1 MKIYFLIPSLEK
13 GGIERSLSRIS
24 KGLID
29 RGWEVIMLT
38 SEVSK
43 EGKTYFEN
51 SVKFITVSTPFKKQN
66 SIIFQTLKNLILFFK
81 FKKIINNNEV
91 DLVLAAKNLPL
102 AVLLKKY
109 SKSKFKLFLRE
120 AVHPFAAAKN
130 QRSYLNSKFVIF
142 LKKKLYPSADKIIAI
157 SEGVKKSLIEQ
168 LKMPPSKIEVIYNP
182 AGDKR
187 IIELSKEKVE
197 KNYFSNNFN
206 IINIGRLT
214 KQKDHIT
221 LLKAMKLVLKKI
233 QCNLLII
240 GDGSERKNIYKF
252 IKDNDLENNVNLLGY
267 KSNPWKYL
275 SRSDLFVLSS
285 NWEGFGNVIVESMIL
300 GVPVISS
307 DCNSGPSEILV
318 DGKYGDLLEIRDY
331 NKLSELILKE
341 YNSRESKNKS
351 DLIVQRSNNFSINE
365 ISRRY
370 AELFEK
376 LLT

>member
-29 RGWEVIMLT
+29 RGWEVIVLT

-43 EGKTYFEN
+43 EGKSYFEN
-51 SVKFITVSTPFKKQN
+51 SVKFITVNTLFKKQN
-66 SIIFQTLKNLILFFK
+66 SIIFQFLKNIILFFK
-81 FKKIINNNEV
+81 FKEIINKNDV
-91 DLVLAAKNLPL
+91 DLVLAAKNLPM

-109 SKSKFKLFLRE
+109 SKSEFKLFLRE
-120 AVHPFAAAKN
+120 AVHPFTAAKN
-130 QRSYLNSKFVIF
+130 QRSYINSKFVIF
-142 LKKKLYPSADKIIAI
+142 LKKKLYPYADKIIAI
-157 SEGVKKSLIEQ
+157 SEGVKKSLVDQ
-168 LKMPPSKIEVIYNP
+168 LKMPPNKIDVIYNP
-182 AGDKR
+182 AGDER

-197 KNYFSNNFN
+197 KNYFNNNFN

-221 LLKAMKLVLKKI
+221 LLKAMKIVLKKV
-233 QCNLLII
+233 QCNLIII
-240 GDGSERKNIYKF
+240 GEGSERDNIYKF
-252 IKDNDLENNVNLLGY
+252 IQDNNLESNVNLIGY

-285 NWEGFGNVIVESMIL
+285 IWEGFGNVIVESMML

-307 DCNSGPSEILV
+307 DCNSGPSEIL
-318 DGKYGDLLEIRDY
+318 DEGKYGDLFEIRDY
-331 NKLSELILKE
+331 HKLSELILKE
-341 YNSRESKNKS
+341 FNSSESKKKLN
-351 DLIVQRSNNFSINE
+351 LGLQRSNNFSINE
-365 ISRRY
+365 ISKKY
-370 AELFEK
+370 SDSFEK

>member
-66 SIIFQTLKNLILFFK
+66 SIIFQFLKNLILFFK

-91 DLVLAAKNLPL
+91 DLVLAAKNLPM

-130 QRSYLNSKFVIF
+130 QRSYINRKFVIF

-168 LKMPPSKIEVIYNP
+168 LKMSSSKIEVIYNP

-197 KNYFSNNFN
+197 KNYFDNNFN

-285 NWEGFGNVIVESMIL
+285 IWEGFGNVIVESMIL

-318 DGKYGDLLEIRDY
+318 DGKYGDLFEIRDY

-341 YNSRESKNKS
+341 YNSRENKNKS
-351 DLIVQRSNNFSINE
+351 YLIAQRSNNFSINE

-370 AELFEK
+370 AESFEK

>member
-66 SIIFQTLKNLILFFK
+66 SIIFQFLKNLILFFK

-91 DLVLAAKNLPL
+91 DLVLAAKNLPM

-130 QRSYLNSKFVIF
+130 QRSYINSKFVIF

-157 SEGVKKSLIEQ
+157 SEGVKKSLIEK
-168 LKMPPSKIEVIYNP
+168 LKLPSSKIEVIYNP
-182 AGDKR
+182 AGDNR

-197 KNYFSNNFN
+197 NNYFSNNFN

-285 NWEGFGNVIVESMIL
+285 IWEGFGNVIVESMIL

-318 DGKYGDLLEIRDY
+318 DGKYGDLFEIRDY

-341 YNSRESKNKS
+341 YNSRESKSKL
-351 DLIVQRSNNFSINE
+351 DLIAKRSNNFSINE

-370 AELFEK
+370 AESFEK

>member
-168 LKMPPSKIEVIYNP
+168 LKMSPSKIEVIYNP
-182 AGDKR
+182 AGDNR

-197 KNYFSNNFN
+197 NNYFSNNFN

-285 NWEGFGNVIVESMIL
+285 IWEGFGNVIVESMIL

-318 DGKYGDLLEIRDY
+318 DGKYGDLFEIRDY

-351 DLIVQRSNNFSINE
+351 DLIAQRSSNFSINE

-370 AELFEK
+370 AESFEK

>member
-13 GGIERSLSRIS
+13 GGIQRSLSRIS

-38 SEVSK
+38 SEVSN

-51 SVKFITVSTPFKKQN
+51 SVKFITVTTPFKKQN
-66 SIIFQTLKNLILFFK
+66 SIIFQFLKNLILFFK

-182 AGDKR
+182 AGDQR

-240 GDGSERKNIYKF
+240 GDGSEKKNIYKF

-285 NWEGFGNVIVESMIL
+285 IWEGFGNVIVESMIL

-318 DGKYGDLLEIRDY
+318 DGKYGDLFEIRDY
-331 NKLSELILKE
+331 NKLSELIIKE

-351 DLIVQRSNNFSINE
+351 DLIAQRSSNFSINE

-370 AELFEK
+370 AESFEK

>member
-29 RGWEVIMLT
+29 RGWEVIVLT

-43 EGKTYFEN
+43 EGKSYFEN
-51 SVKFITVSTPFKKQN
+51 SVKFITVNTLFKKQN
-66 SIIFQTLKNLILFFK
+66 SIIFQLLKNIMLFFK
-81 FKKIINNNEV
+81 FKEIIDKNDV
-91 DLVLAAKNLPL
+91 DLVLAAKNLPM

-109 SKSKFKLFLRE
+109 SKSEFKLFLRE
-120 AVHPFAAAKN
+120 AVNPFTAAKN
-130 QRSYLNSKFVIF
+130 QRSYINSKLVIF
-142 LKKKLYPSADKIIAI
+142 LKKKLYPYADKIIAI
-157 SEGVKKSLIEQ
+157 SEGVKKSLVDQ
-168 LKMPPSKIEVIYNP
+168 LKMPPNKIDVIYNP
-182 AGDKR
+182 AGDER

-197 KNYFSNNFN
+197 KNYFNNNFN

-221 LLKAMKLVLKKI
+221 LLKAMKIVLKKV
-233 QCNLLII
+233 QCNLIII
-240 GDGSERKNIYKF
+240 GEGSERDNIYKF
-252 IKDNDLENNVNLLGY
+252 IQDNDLESNVNLIGY

-285 NWEGFGNVIVESMIL
+285 IWEGFGNVIVESMML
-300 GVPVISS
+300 GVPVIST
-307 DCNSGPSEILV
+307 DCNSGPSEIL
-318 DGKYGDLLEIRDY
+318 DEGKYGDLFEIRDY

-341 YNSRESKNKS
+341 FNSSESKKKLNLGIK
-351 DLIVQRSNNFSINE
+351 RSNNFSINE
-365 ISRRY
+365 ISKKY
-370 AELFEK
+370 SDSFEK